1 MAINF
6 DSPFRGLLTR
16 IVAQMMT
23 AQTLATDG
31 EWVDFA
37 HLSTW
42 SIDIENLSG
51 SDLIQVRVS
60 NRLTQPDNTF
70 NGRQLG
76 RNITKNAFISSS
88 DHRFRWVKVRKVTG
102 GGSATDA
109 FLFGDWRL
117 AGR

>member
-1 MAINF
+1 MAIDLTF
-6 DSPFRGLLTR
+6 PFQGLMTR
-16 IVAQMMT
+16 IIAQMMT
-23 AQTLATDG
+23 GQTVATDG

-51 SDLIQVRVS
+51 SDLVQVRVS
-60 NRLTQPDNTF
+60 NRLTKPDNSYH
-70 NGRQLG
+70 GRQLG
-76 RNITKNAFISSS
+76 RNITKNAFISSA
-88 DHRFRWVKVRKVTG
+88 DHRFRWGKVRKVTG
-102 GGSATDA
+102 GGSTSDA